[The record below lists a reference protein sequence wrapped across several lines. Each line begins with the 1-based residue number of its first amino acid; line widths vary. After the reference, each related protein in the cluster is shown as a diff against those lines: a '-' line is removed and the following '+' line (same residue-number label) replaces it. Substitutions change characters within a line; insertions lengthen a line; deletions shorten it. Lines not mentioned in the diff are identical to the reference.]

1 MSSPNQSGGDHADET
16 PSAFRGGADRVREAS
31 RPGDRLTA
39 PSELARRELA
49 AATRRIGHELVSTTA
64 TAEAIAEATEL
75 VNRAAE
81 LLAAREH
88 GRPYEGAAEG
98 SLKGGLD
105 VFIDHSPFIGLLNPL
120 SPPISLELDDD
131 KVIGRVV
138 YGTVYEGAPGCLHGG
153 FIAAGFDEVLG
164 FAQSLSGAS
173 GMTGRLEVSFRSP
186 TPLHRPLVYTG
197 WIDRV
202 DGRKIYTSA
211 TLHDGDTLCAEAT
224 GLFITMKAKVFER
237 LMEMRAIEGGR

>member
-1 MSSPNQSGGDHADET
+1 MSTPNPPGADQPDDT

-31 RPGDRLTA
+31 RPGDRLTS

-64 TAEAIAEATEL
+64 TPEAVAEASEL
-75 VNRAAE
+75 VSRAAE
-81 LLAAREH
+81 LLAAKAH

-98 SLKGGLD
+98 SLKGGHD

-120 SPPISLELDDD
+120 SPPMRLELQDDR
-131 KVIGRVV
+131 VLGHVV

-186 TPLHRPLVYTG
+186 TPLYRKLLYTG

-237 LMEMRAIEGGR
+237 LMEMRAIDGER